1 MNILQQHDAEV
12 RALRRRAWWFIA
24 GGLLLAAAMLGGLAA
39 RQGFF
44 VKTVPLYFVAHSAA
58 DMNKGMP
65 VKVFGFRI
73 GRVGEIRLQPDA
85 TVKVRMDVEESYRRF
100 ITRDAV
106 ALVHKE
112 GFVGG
117 GTIDIVPGKDKD
129 IPAEPEAMLKYEPSV
144 TLTEI
149 ANQLHDEIVPILRDV
164 KTITG
169 TLADPDHGIARTVH
183 SVNETVA
190 NLQAVTANLKSIA
203 QHGDQQLQTLGG
215 KTAATLDQAEA
226 DLAEAGRT
234 MKTINTKLGPMLQ
247 KVDGLVSEV
256 AEQAPAAIRDGRAAV
271 TDTREILDG
280 AKKSWP
286 VRNLVAPPKTG
297 PLPADSYAPY
307 MPSVPMV
314 SPAPAAAPSTSMGG
328 Q

>member
-44 VKTVPLYFVAHSAA
+44 IQTVPMYFVAHSAT

-85 TVKVRMDVEESYRRF
+85 TVKVRMDIEESYRRF
-100 ITRDAV
+100 ITHDAV
-106 ALVHKE
+106 VQLHKE

-117 GTIDIVPGKDKD
+117 GIIEILPGKDKD
-129 IPAEPEAMLKYEPSV
+129 IPADPEATLKYEPSV

-149 ANQLHDEIVPILRDV
+149 ANQLHDQIVPILKDV

-169 TLADPDHGIARTVH
+169 TLADPDHGIARTVNN
-183 SVNETVA
+183 VNETVA
-190 NLQAVTANLKSIA
+190 NLQAVSAELKTVVK
-203 QHGDQQLQTLGG
+203 HGDQQLQTIGG
-215 KTAATLDQAEA
+215 KTATTLDRVEA
-226 DLAEAGRT
+226 DLTEAG
-234 MKTINTKLGPMLQ
+234 KTLQTVNSRLAPMLQ
-247 KVDGLVSEV
+247 KVDGLLGDV
-256 AEQAPAAIRDGRAAV
+256 ADQAPPILRDGRAAV
-271 TDTREILDG
+271 RDTREILDG
-280 AKKSWP
+280 AKQTWP
-286 VRNLVAPPKTG
+286 VRNLVAPAKSG
-297 PLPADSYAPY
+297 PLPTDSYAPF
-307 MPSVPMV
+307 PQ
-314 SPAPAAAPSTSMGG
+314 SMEGTR
-328 Q
+328 